1 MFLIDCPLGA
11 ALNFLSCGLFLNGH
25 LLPQSQPGKVMREAH
40 VPHHKDPAQ
49 TKNATTTTKKS
60 GFS

>member
-11 ALNFLSCGLFLNGH
+11 AFDFLSCGLFLNGH
-25 LLPQSQPGKVMREAH
+25 LLPQSQPGKIMKEAH
-40 VPHHKDPAQ
+40 APHHKDPAQ
-49 TKNATTTTKKS
+49 TENATTTTKKS